1 MLEELIQ
8 KRSKLYKRTNILE
21 RIASISTII
30 TLIGLGAV
38 LGSFPHINRW
48 SKCVFHFSAFAS
60 LSSAAITLISTN
72 LYNKADKELDALYWQ
87 IEEARNIKSS
97 CHGCIYASR
106 DKLLPCA
113 IHPIE
118 QNEDCPDKTFINQGE
133 RLI

>member
-1 MLEELIQ
+1 ML
-8 KRSKLYKRTNILE
+8 
-21 RIASISTII
+21 
-30 TLIGLGAV
+30 GLGAV
-38 LGSFPHINRW
+38 LGSFPHSNRC
-48 SKCVFHFSAFAS
+48 SKSVFHFSAFAS

-118 QNEDCPDKTFINQGE
+118 QNEDCPDKSLIN
-133 RLI
+133 